1 VRSIYCKFSTS
12 KIQQHQPT
20 TSHQPKK
27 NTFSAAPPKNEV
39 KNEHKKYIILKK
51 L

>member
-1 VRSIYCKFSTS
+1 MRAFQLLQKIHKNKST
-12 KIQQHQPT
+12 I
-20 TSHQPKK
+20 K
-27 NTFSAAPPKNEV
+27 NTFSPPPPKNEV